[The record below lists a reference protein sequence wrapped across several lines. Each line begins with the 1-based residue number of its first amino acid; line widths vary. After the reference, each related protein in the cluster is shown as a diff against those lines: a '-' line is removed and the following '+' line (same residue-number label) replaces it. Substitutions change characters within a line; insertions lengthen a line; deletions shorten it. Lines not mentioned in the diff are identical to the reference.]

1 MRLQQRQARETGICP
16 VREDLYGQAFGELPV
31 LRSPRRTH
39 TCSPLSLPLSLPNPF
54 SIALPPTSPA
64 DELIREVTVN
74 CAERGALL
82 LRVRDEIRM
91 TLTAYQSLYES
102 SVAFGMRKA
111 LMADQRKNELRAKV
125 KLLTAEVR
133 ELEKAADGLQS
144 RSGDLEASEKQR
156 YAQDEEKHA
165 AEVGKLKTAN
175 DDLREQLEG
184 LLAVKR

>member
-1 MRLQQRQARETGICP
+1 
-16 VREDLYGQAFGELPV
+16 
-31 LRSPRRTH
+31 
-39 TCSPLSLPLSLPNPF
+39 
-54 SIALPPTSPA
+54 
-64 DELIREVTVN
+64 VN